1 MSQDSSKKLT
11 PEMNA
16 YGVKVMGLKSK
27 TPKSSRV
34 SKSSPH
40 TSEIAIAQGIPQP
53 SSDPSKKKGKKA
65 LSKSDAS
72 KAKKKM
78 VTRSSEATQGV
89 NSEAE
94 INPSTGDDV
103 ADLRITEVLETPL
116 KEVLHAYVDPIVP
129 SPSNNQSSHG
139 VDTDCNKDS
148 AHLEEEVMVPNSTS
162 SVDKDMH
169 VEGVQDVIEN
179 SESDEVLINTLGAS
193 ASVASKRQKMTV
205 VRKYSTRS
213 SGKKLGLGL
222 SENKKR
228 KKVIILDDD
237 TPVVQN
243 VKRKVHKD
251 NATPVVDETPTVELD
266 KSDTSSAARK
276 RKIGKRIPENVPAA
290 PLDNISFHSEESVG
304 NWKDVYQRRIAQERE
319 LTGEILHCQEIM
331 ELIETA
337 GLLKTVTE
345 IGGCYDKLVREF
357 IVNVTTNCTESGH
370 PDFRKVFVRGRC
382 VHFSPEI
389 INQYLGRSTIA
400 TGNEELS
407 LSAITNELTAGQV
420 MEWPFKGLL
429 SSTHLSVKYAI
440 LNRIGAANWA
450 PTTHNSDISSGLAK
464 LIYLIGTKAQFDF
477 GEYVF
482 AQTMKHADTFAV
494 KLPIGFP
501 CLLCGIILSQHP
513 QILLVDEVPS
523 KKASLL
529 TIDYRLLAGAHVS
542 DVAGLAEMTQ
552 GEGTSSHKTPETPI
566 AALIAV
572 SKMLQDT
579 ITSCTLRKKNVDTLI
594 LQLTKGK
601 RPLDENAAANDQ
613 NDAGTSDDDTNASD

>member
-40 TSEIAIAQGIPQP
+40 TSEIAIAQGISQP
-53 SSDPSKKKGKKA
+53 SSDPHKKKGKKA
-65 LSKSDAS
+65 RSKSDAS
-72 KAKKKM
+72 KAKRKM
-78 VTRSSEATQGV
+78 VTRGSEATQRV

-103 ADLRITEVLETPL
+103 DDSRITEVLETPL
-116 KEVLHAYVDPIVP
+116 KEVLHANVDPIVP

-139 VDTDCNKDS
+139 VDTYCNKDS
-148 AHLEEEVMVPNSTS
+148 DHLEEE
-162 SVDKDMH
+162 
-169 VEGVQDVIEN
+169 
-179 SESDEVLINTLGAS
+179 
-193 ASVASKRQKMTV
+193 
-205 VRKYSTRS
+205 
-213 SGKKLGLGL
+213 
-222 SENKKR
+222 
-228 KKVIILDDD
+228 
-237 TPVVQN
+237 N
-243 VKRKVHKD
+243 VKRQVHKD
-251 NATPVVDETPTVELD
+251 NAAPVVDETPTEELD
-266 KSDTSSAARK
+266 KSDTGSAARK

-304 NWKDVYQRRIAQERE
+304 KWKYVYQRRIAQERE

-331 ELIETA
+331 KLLEAA

-357 IVNVTTNCTESGH
+357 IVNVTANCTVSGH
-370 PDFRKVFVRGRC
+370 PDFRKVFVRGKC

-389 INQYLGRSTIA
+389 INQYLGRSTVA
-400 TGNEELS
+400 TGNGELS
-407 LSAITNELTAGQV
+407 LSAITKELTAGQTMV
-420 MEWPFKGLL
+420 WPAKGLL
-429 SSTHLSVKYAI
+429 SSTYLSVKYAI

-450 PTTHNSDISSGLAK
+450 PTTHSSDVSSGLAK
-464 LIYLIGTKAQFDF
+464 LIYLVGTQTQFDF

-482 AQTMKHADTFAV
+482 AQTMKHAETFAV
-494 KLPIGFP
+494 RLPIGFP
-501 CLLCGIILSQHP
+501 CLICGIILSQHP
-513 QILLVDEVPS
+513 QILLDDEVPS
-523 KKASLL
+523 QKASLL
-529 TIDYRLLAGAHVS
+529 TIDSRLLAGAHVS

-552 GEGTSSHKTPETPI
+552 GEGTSSQKTPETPI

-601 RPLDENAAANDQ
+601 RPLEDNAAAHAQD
-613 NDAGTSDDDTNASD
+613 DVGTSDDDTTSD

>member
-40 TSEIAIAQGIPQP
+40 TSEIAIAQGISQP
-53 SSDPSKKKGKKA
+53 SSDPHKKKGKKA
-65 LSKSDAS
+65 RSKSDAS
-72 KAKKKM
+72 KAKRKM
-78 VTRSSEATQGV
+78 VTRGSEATQRV

-103 ADLRITEVLETPL
+103 DDSRITEVLETPL
-116 KEVLHAYVDPIVP
+116 KEVLHANVDPIVP

-148 AHLEEEVMVPNSTS
+148 DHLEEE
-162 SVDKDMH
+162 
-169 VEGVQDVIEN
+169 DVIEN

-222 SENKKR
+222 SENKKS

-251 NATPVVDETPTVELD
+251 NAAPVVDETPTEELD
-266 KSDTSSAARK
+266 KSDTGSAARK

-304 NWKDVYQRRIAQERE
+304 KWKYVYQRRIAQERE

-331 ELIETA
+331 KLLEAA

-357 IVNVTTNCTESGH
+357 IVNVTTNCTVSGH
-370 PDFRKVFVRGRC
+370 PDFRKVFVRGKC

-389 INQYLGRSTIA
+389 INQYLGRSTVA

-407 LSAITNELTAGQV
+407 LSAITKELTAGQTMV
-420 MEWPFKGLL
+420 WPAKGLL
-429 SSTHLSVKYAI
+429 SSTYLSVKYAI

-450 PTTHNSDISSGLAK
+450 PTTPLNIAFSALELPNASSSSSLFHSSSGFNSPTDDPSL
-464 LIYLIGTKAQFDF
+464 
-477 GEYVF
+477 
-482 AQTMKHADTFAV
+482 
-494 KLPIGFP
+494 
-501 CLLCGIILSQHP
+501 GILTGCFQP
-513 QILLVDEVPS
+513 
-523 KKASLL
+523 L
-529 TIDYRLLAGAHVS
+529 TIAFQVLLS
-542 DVAGLAEMTQ
+542 ID
-552 GEGTSSHKTPETPI
+552 
-566 AALIAV
+566 
-572 SKMLQDT
+572 
-579 ITSCTLRKKNVDTLI
+579 LR
-594 LQLTKGK
+594 
-601 RPLDENAAANDQ
+601 NAIIRAFQ
-613 NDAGTSDDDTNASD
+613 

>member
-40 TSEIAIAQGIPQP
+40 TSEIAIAQGISQP
-53 SSDPSKKKGKKA
+53 SSDPHKKKGKKA
-65 LSKSDAS
+65 RSKSDAS
-72 KAKKKM
+72 KAKRKM
-78 VTRSSEATQGV
+78 VTRGSEATQRV

-103 ADLRITEVLETPL
+103 DDSRITEVLETPL
-116 KEVLHAYVDPIVP
+116 KEVLHANVDPIVP

-148 AHLEEEVMVPNSTS
+148 DHLEEEVMVPISTP
-162 SVDKDMH
+162 SVDKTMH
-169 VEGVQDVIEN
+169 VEDVQDVIEN
-179 SESDEVLINTLGAS
+179 SESDEVLINTRGAS

-213 SGKKLGLGL
+213 SGNKLGLGL
-222 SENKKR
+222 SENKKS

-251 NATPVVDETPTVELD
+251 NAAPVIDETPTEELD
-266 KSDTSSAARK
+266 KSDTGSAARK

-290 PLDNISFHSEESVG
+290 PLDNIYFHSEESVG
-304 NWKDVYQRRIAQERE
+304 KWKYVYQRRIAQERE

-331 ELIETA
+331 KLLEAA

-357 IVNVTTNCTESGH
+357 IVNVTTNCTVSGH
-370 PDFRKVFVRGRC
+370 PDFRKVFVRGKC

-389 INQYLGRSTIA
+389 INQYLGRSTVA

-407 LSAITNELTAGQV
+407 LSAITKELTAGQTMV
-420 MEWPFKGLL
+420 WPAKGLL

-450 PTTHNSDISSGLAK
+450 PTTHSSDVSSGLAK
-464 LIYLIGTKAQFDF
+464 LIYLVGTQTQFDF

-482 AQTMKHADTFAV
+482 AQTMKHAETFAV
-494 KLPIGFP
+494 RLPIGFP
-501 CLLCGIILSQHP
+501 CLICGIILSQHP
-513 QILLVDEVPS
+513 QILRDDEVPS
-523 KKASLL
+523 QKASLL
-529 TIDYRLLAGAHVS
+529 TID
-542 DVAGLAEMTQ
+542 
-552 GEGTSSHKTPETPI
+552 SSF
-566 AALIAV
+566 
-572 SKMLQDT
+572 
-579 ITSCTLRKKNVDTLI
+579 CC
-594 LQLTKGK
+594 G
-601 RPLDENAAANDQ
+601 
-613 NDAGTSDDDTNASD
+613 

>member
-53 SSDPSKKKGKKA
+53 SSDPCKKKGKKA
-65 LSKSDAS
+65 RSKSDAS

-116 KEVLHAYVDPIVP
+116 KEVLHADVDPIVP

-148 AHLEEEVMVPNSTS
+148 DHLEEEVMVPNSTP

-169 VEGVQDVIEN
+169 VEGVQDVMEN

-193 ASVASKRQKMTV
+193 ASVASKRQKMTI

-251 NATPVVDETPTVELD
+251 NATPVVDATPTVELD
-266 KSDTSSAARK
+266 KSDTGSAARK

-304 NWKDVYQRRIAQERE
+304 KWKYVYQRRIAQERE

-337 GLLKTVTE
+337 G
-345 IGGCYDKLVREF
+345 
-357 IVNVTTNCTESGH
+357 
-370 PDFRKVFVRGRC
+370 KVFVRGRC

-407 LSAITNELTAGQV
+407 LSVITNELTAGQV
-420 MEWPFKGLL
+420 MEWLVKGLL

-440 LNRIGAANWA
+440 LNHIGAANWA

-552 GEGTSSHKTPETPI
+552 GEGTSSQKTPETPI

-572 SKMLQDT
+572 SEMLQDT
-579 ITSCTLRKKNVDTLI
+579 ITSCTLRKKNMDTLI

-601 RPLDENAAANDQ
+601 RPLDDNAAANDQ
-613 NDAGTSDDDTNASD
+613 DDAGTSDDDTNASD

>member
-16 YGVKVMGLKSK
+16 YGVKVLGLKSK
-27 TPKSSRV
+27 TPKSSKV

-53 SSDPSKKKGKKA
+53 SSDPSKMKGKKA
-65 LSKSDAS
+65 RSKSDAS

-89 NSEAE
+89 NFEAE
-94 INPSTGDDV
+94 INSSTGDDV
-103 ADLRITEVLETPL
+103 ADFRITEVLDTPL
-116 KEVLHAYVDPIVP
+116 KEVLHANVDPIVP

-148 AHLEEEVMVPNSTS
+148 DHLEEEVMVPNSTP

-169 VEGVQDVIEN
+169 VEDVQNVIEN
-179 SESDEVLINTLGAS
+179 SESDEVLLNTLGAS
-193 ASVASKRQKMTV
+193 ASVASKRKKMTV

-251 NATPVVDETPTVELD
+251 NVAPVVDETPIEELD
-266 KSDTSSAARK
+266 KSDTGPAAQK

-304 NWKDVYQRRIAQERE
+304 KWKYVYQRRIAQERE

-331 ELIETA
+331 KLLEAA

-357 IVNVTTNCTESGH
+357 IVNVTTNCTVSGH
-370 PDFRKVFVRGRC
+370 PEFRKVFVRGKC

-389 INQYLGRSTIA
+389 INQYLGRSTVA

-407 LSAITNELTAGQV
+407 LSAITKELTAGQNMV
-420 MEWPFKGLL
+420 WPAKGLL
-429 SSTHLSVKYAI
+429 SSTYLSVKYAI

-450 PTTHNSDISSGLAK
+450 PTTHSSDVSSGLAK
-464 LIYLIGTKAQFDF
+464 LIYLVGTQTQFDF

-482 AQTMKHADTFAV
+482 AQTMKHAETFAV
-494 KLPIGFP
+494 RLPISFP
-501 CLLCGIILSQHP
+501 CLICGIILSQHP
-513 QILLVDEVPS
+513 QILLDDEVPS

-529 TIDYRLLAGAHVS
+529 TIDSRLLAGAHVS
-542 DVAGLAEMTQ
+542 DVADLAEMTQ
-552 GEGTSSHKTPETPI
+552 GEGTSSQKTPETPI

-601 RPLDENAAANDQ
+601 RPLEDNAAAHAQD
-613 NDAGTSDDDTNASD
+613 DVGTSDDDTTSD